1 MVDDYF
7 SAGRAIAVN
16 NARNEAAGEAQA
28 KRRAQAQRDKAAD
41 NANGWY
47 EYAMELE
54 EFVIEL
60 GSRLDATTT
69 LIEQIL
75 RAANGEPVEHADQLL
90 AADEAGEA
98 VRRDILKRAQ
108 ETSMAGMAEAHQE
121 RLKVI
126 PDATR
131 KFYAINQIYA
141 PKSERATKKWADFI
155 KIKAARGDKLPTQN
169 DMAAMRELLLELGP
183 ELLAANNLV
192 LRLLAE
198 GNGSKVEQE
207 LMPAVNH
214 EQRRAFLESRTKTSR
229 AGMIEHET
237 VDISKAIKASLGE
250 QQMKIAKRVVAPIP
264 PPTRTMRV

>member
-1 MVDDYF
+1 MSDYF
-7 SAGRAIAVN
+7 SAGADVLITQNRNRAISEMRAKN
-16 NARNEAAGEAQA
+16 KARDQRDEAAE
-28 KRRAQAQRDKAAD
+28 
-41 NANGWY
+41 NANAWY
-47 EYAMELE
+47 DYAMELE

-60 GSRLDATTT
+60 GSRLEATTT

-75 RAANGEPVEHADQLL
+75 RAANGEPVEYADKLL

-98 VRRDILKRAQ
+98 VRRAILEKAQ
-108 ETSMAGMAEAHQE
+108 ETSMAGMAQAHQD
-121 RLKVI
+121 RLKVN
-126 PDATR
+126 PNAG
-131 KFYAINQIYA
+131 KKEVAIKKMYS
-141 PKSERATKKWADFI
+141 PKSERFSKILTDFI
-155 KIKAARGDKLPTQN
+155 KIKAARGDRLPTQN

-207 LMPAVNH
+207 LMPAGNH
-214 EQRRAFLESRTKTSR
+214 EQRLAFLESRTETSR

-237 VDISKAIKASLGE
+237 MDISKAIKTSLGE

-264 PPTRTMRV
+264 PPARAMKM